1 MDSPSTINTS
11 HSSLPLRSI
20 YSENEEAIRQRED
33 DDALNEIIMAVDVK
47 NKGTVGCSYYV
58 ARQEKLYIMDDAEL
72 GGLEV
77 VKTRGSSQQTQY

>member
-1 MDSPSTINTS
+1 MDPPSTINTS
-11 HSSLPLRSI
+11 HSSLPVRSI
-20 YSENEEAIRQRED
+20 DSENEAAIRQRED

-72 GGLEV
+72 GGLEILD
-77 VKTRGSSQQTQY
+77 TRVSSQQTQY